1 MCREFSMEEL
11 MEATNNFN
19 SSAFMGEGSNGK
31 VSLKNSNMLGKI
43 SAQVLFIY
51 YYFLKL
57 VVNSLL
63 LRLLL

>member
-1 MCREFSMEEL
+1 MEEL

-31 VSLKNSNMLGKI
+31 VSLKNSNMLGRI

>member
-1 MCREFSMEEL
+1 MEEL